1 MSMYSDDNRIAFGPG
16 DTDTVPPEWAAGML
30 TWLKAEHPGVFRD
43 ALAQALGIEPAPQR
57 RRRTAPDAPAPAV
70 PALSVA
76 TGQHAKTG

>member
-1 MSMYSDDNRIAFGPG
+1 MNMYSDDNRIAFGPG

-30 TWLKAEHPGVFRD
+30 TWLKTEHPGVFRD

-57 RRRTAPDAPAPAV
+57 RRRTAPADLVPSA